1 VMTVIWEAVS
11 LTVLLI
17 KKVIIVIYHYR
28 IMALINQFVNQF
40 SEMGKLKETRNVTM
54 EIEVDVKTIAQTLLM
69 DPIHITPYAVMV

>member
-1 VMTVIWEAVS
+1 MMTVIWEAVS